1 MAVEESVRRTVKT
14 LSLRLNYIWRLFA
27 TGFCFL
33 TFALMGLS
41 FRFVV
46 CPLLDVFVRD
56 GRQRE
61 LAARRVVQKSFS
73 LFVGLMQSLRCL
85 ECRFEGDLER
95 LRSEPLLIC
104 ANHPTLIDVVLLMSK
119 IPNAT
124 CIVKSA
130 LTHSFALKAPVLTS
144 GYISNDSGPELIED
158 CIQAVKKK
166 DTLIIF
172 PEGTRTRPGIEPRL
186 KHGAAAAAIAARAN
200 ITPIVISCTPPSL
213 MKGMAWYSIPS
224 RKMSFSVK
232 ILPDIDVNP
241 YVEAQAS
248 IGRPAA
254 VRRLNQTIKETLFA
268 HQEASNGQASSRT
281 RAQGA
286 HHLQSGS

>member
-104 ANHPTLIDVVLLMSK
+104 ANHPTLIDVVILHSL
-119 IPNAT
+119 IENAN
-124 CIVKSA
+124 CIVKAA
-130 LTHSFALKAPVLTS
+130 LRESFALSSPVRAAS
-144 GYISNDSGPELIED
+144 YIANDSGPELIEA
-158 CIQAVKKK
+158 CAASLARG
-166 DTLIIF
+166 DTLVVF
-172 PEGTRTRPGIEPRL
+172 PEGTRSVPGKEPKL
-186 KHGAAAAAIAARAN
+186 HHGAAAIALASHHN
-200 ITPIVISCTPPSL
+200 ITPVCITCTPPAL
-213 MKGMAWYSIPS
+213 MKGISWYQVPE
-224 RKMSFSVK
+224 RKMCISVRAA
-232 ILPDIDVNP
+232 PDIGIEP
-241 YVEAQAS
+241 FLEAEKDL
-248 IGRPAA
+248 GRPIA
-254 VRRLNQTIKETLFA
+254 VRRLTQELKNRLFA
-268 HQEASNGQASSRT
+268 QAR
-281 RAQGA
+281 
-286 HHLQSGS
+286 